1 MRTGIVGAYVYAL
14 HTAALIPLVFI
25 LFYIQAAPAQVPD
38 QFPVNTAPVTDPV
51 LLQIRFLRAGHDL
64 HTMIF
69 CSMSQLFGKF
79 TQAFVLKSFTAQLF
93 QVLFYLWII
102 VQKTDDH
109 LLCVPLQFFRDPGKG
124 LQMVL
129 RGITG
134 IEENRV
140 IAPYGPLCS
149 YGP

>member
-1 MRTGIVGAYVYAL
+1 MLSIQPHSFL
-14 HTAALIPLVFI
+14 WFLSF
-25 LFYIQAAPAQVPD
+25 FYIQAAPAQVPD

-93 QVLFYLWII
+93 QVLFLSL
-102 VQKTDDH
+102 DNS
-109 LLCVPLQFFRDPGKG
+109 P
-124 LQMVL
+124 
-129 RGITG
+129 
-134 IEENRV
+134 EN
-140 IAPYGPLCS
+140 
-149 YGP
+149 